1 MRLRALLQV
10 VRESTLKV
18 ESSFFAGEFPLE
30 PGLAYLNHAAVAP
43 WPRRTRDAVAG
54 FAEENCRVGARDY
67 PRWITVENSL
77 REQLRALIGAASP
90 DDVALV
96 KNTSEGLSFVAHGL
110 DWAPG
115 DNVVISSQEFPSNRI
130 VWESLRP
137 RGVEVRV
144 AELSGPDPEGALLA
158 LTDARTRL
166 LAVSAVQY
174 ASGLRMDLERL
185 GRACRRRGML
195 FLVDAIQSLGVLP
208 MDVEAFGIDFLAA
221 DGHKWLL
228 GPEGLGVFWC
238 RPDLRERLRLFEYG
252 WHMVEHPGDYERRD
266 WVPAASARRFEC
278 GSPNMLGVHA
288 LQASLS
294 LLLEVGIP
302 RIEALVA
309 ERIDVIVER
318 CRHERWTLLTPEDP
332 ARRAGIVTLRRP
344 DCLPEALFEHLH
356 ERQVVCALRGGGVR
370 LSPHFYTELD
380 VVSQV
385 LDAIA
390 TCRVPV

>member
-1 MRLRALLQV
+1 M
-10 VRESTLKV
+10 

-43 WPRRTRDAVAG
+43 WPRRTCDAVAG

-67 PRWITVENSL
+67 PRWITVENTL
-77 REQLRALIGAASP
+77 REQLRTLIGAASP

-174 ASGLRMDLERL
+174 ASGLRMDLERM
-185 GRACRRRGML
+185 GRACRQRGIL

-208 MDVEAFGIDFLAA
+208 MDVEAFCIDFLAA

-238 RPDLRERLRLFEYG
+238 RPALRERLRLFEYG

-302 RIEALVA
+302 RIETLVA

-318 CRHERWTLLTPEDP
+318 CRREGWTLLTPEDP
-332 ARRAGIVTLRRP
+332 ARRAGIVTLRHP
-344 DCLPEALFEHLH
+344 DCLPEALFEHLR

>member
-1 MRLRALLQV
+1 V
-10 VRESTLKV
+10 K
-18 ESSFFAGEFPLE
+18 SSLFAKEFPLE
-30 PGLAYLNHAAVAP
+30 PGLVYLNHAAVAP
-43 WPRRTRDAVAG
+43 WPRRTRDAVSR

-77 REQLRALIGAASP
+77 REQLRALIGAASL

-115 DNVVISSQEFPSNRI
+115 DNVVISDQEFPSNRI

-137 RGVEVRV
+137 HGVEVRV
-144 AELSGPDPEGALLA
+144 ANIAGPDPEGALLA
-158 LTDARTRL
+158 LADTRTRL

-174 ASGLRMDLERL
+174 ASGLRVDLERL
-185 GRACRRRGML
+185 GRACHRRGVL

-208 MDVEAFGIDFLAA
+208 MDVEAFCIDFLAA

-238 RPDLRERLRLFEYG
+238 RPELRERLRLFEYG

-266 WVPAASARRFEC
+266 WVLAASARRFEC

-294 LLLEVGIP
+294 LLLEVGVS
-302 RIEALVA
+302 RVESLVA
-309 ERIDVIVER
+309 ERIDVIVEH
-318 CRHERWTLLTPEDP
+318 CRREGWTLLTPEDP
-332 ARRAGIVTLRRP
+332 VRRAGIVTLRRP
-344 DCLPEALFEHLH
+344 DCAPEALFEHL
-356 ERQVVCALRGGGVR
+356 RAQQVVCALRGGGVR
-370 LSPHFYTELD
+370 LSPHFYTEPSAI
-380 VVSQV
+380 VQA
-385 LDAIA
+385 LDAITA
-390 TCRVPV
+390 CRAPV